1 MTEYDISKE
10 KQNCEFSCENR
21 KMKENSRRLTKGFE
35 CKSEFLKTDIAYH
48 IPKCP
53 QCTDRA
59 EVKATSR
66 DSLVNVGAK

>member
-1 MTEYDISKE
+1 
-10 KQNCEFSCENR
+10 
-21 KMKENSRRLTKGFE
+21 MKENSRRLTKGFE